1 MWRLIVGAV
10 AAGMILTTDVAVAA
24 DFWLPPDFGVNNP
37 HVAVA
42 IGDSITLGTLSQG
55 MAAQPYPAVLQTLL
69 QPAHPGF
76 VVVNRGVGGETT
88 SEGLARLPGVL
99 AATHPGFVLIMEGTN
114 DATFEMPPDVI
125 VANLRAMVRLA
136 KANFS
141 IPILGTIIPNHRDFD
156 PEARAIIAEVN
167 AMLPGVAAQEGVR
180 LVNTF
185 TPLDDPGLF
194 GSDALHPTQQGYQV
208 LAVAWQPAVSA
219 AITQSQAIL
228 GGVTVAGGNV
238 DGVAGTEII
247 TGAGPGGGPH
257 VKIFQSNGAPLGP
270 GFMAYTPSFTGGVR
284 VASGC
289 DFDGD
294 GRDEILT
301 SPGPGGGPHVR
312 VFKLDIAGAV
322 VAELASFFAYDPG
335 FAGGV
340 FVACGDVDGDSV
352 PEIIVGAGRGGGPH
366 VRIFRYNPVAPGG
379 VVALFDFFAYPAG
392 FTGGVH
398 VAAGNVDGSDRMS
411 VITGAG
417 AGGGP
422 HVRAIKLLTSGGSV
436 VGAAE
441 LASFYAYAPAFTG
454 GVFVA
459 AGELDGSGV
468 AQIVTGAGPGGGP
481 HVRIF
486 DGTQEVGGFFAYAPG
501 FLGGVFVG
509 VAGSEILTGAG
520 PGGGAHVRG
529 FTRDWLADRGELL
542 RILSWGR
549 W

>member
-24 DFWLPPDFGVNNP
+24 DFWLPPDFGANIP

-55 MAAQPYPAVLQTLL
+55 MAAQPYPAVLQMLL

-114 DATFEMPPDVI
+114 DATFEMPPAVI

-141 IPILGTIIPNHRDFD
+141 IPILGTIIPNHRDFA
-156 PEARAIIAEVN
+156 PEARAIIAQVN

-194 GSDALHPTQQGYQV
+194 GSDALHPTQAGYQV

-257 VKIFQSNGAPLGP
+257 VKVFRSNGAPLG
-270 GFMAYTPSFTGGVR
+270 
-284 VASGC
+284 
-289 DFDGD
+289 
-294 GRDEILT
+294 
-301 SPGPGGGPHVR
+301 
-312 VFKLDIAGAV
+312 
-322 VAELASFFAYDPG
+322 
-335 FAGGV
+335 
-340 FVACGDVDGDSV
+340 
-352 PEIIVGAGRGGGPH
+352 
-366 VRIFRYNPVAPGG
+366 
-379 VVALFDFFAYPAG
+379 
-392 FTGGVH
+392 
-398 VAAGNVDGSDRMS
+398 
-411 VITGAG
+411 
-417 AGGGP
+417 
-422 HVRAIKLLTSGGSV
+422 
-436 VGAAE
+436 
-441 LASFYAYAPAFTG
+441 
-454 GVFVA
+454 
-459 AGELDGSGV
+459 
-468 AQIVTGAGPGGGP
+468 
-481 HVRIF
+481 
-486 DGTQEVGGFFAYAPG
+486 GGFFAYPPPLRAASAWPPVTSTAIFATTCWSGQDPAVGRTCASSSSTAPG
-501 FLGGVFVG
+501 TWWASWPASSPTTPASPAACSSRVG
-509 VAGSEILTGAG
+509 TSTATVRRRSSSAPAGAG
-520 PGGGAHVRG
+520 
-529 FTRDWLADRGELL
+529 DRMSASSVTTPSPLVVSSPFSTSSPIPRASPAASTSLPATSTAATGC
-542 RILSWGR
+542 R
-549 W
+549 